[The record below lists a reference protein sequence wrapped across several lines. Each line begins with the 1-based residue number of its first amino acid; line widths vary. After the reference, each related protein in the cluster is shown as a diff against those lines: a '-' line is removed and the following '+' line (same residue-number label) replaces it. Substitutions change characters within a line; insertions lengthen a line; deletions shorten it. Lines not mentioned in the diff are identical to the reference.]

1 MTDEYIP
8 GTPINIVEE
17 LDKKLASFKYTEILK
32 LRETDA
38 DKIVRLLKVF
48 DSAYS
53 QAQTK
58 EMQDIISNAIV
69 AVNKVLYHSET
80 IKEN

>member
-1 MTDEYIP
+1 MTDEYVP
-8 GTPINIVEE
+8 GTPVNMIEE

-32 LRETDA
+32 LKERDA

-48 DSAYS
+48 VSAYS

-58 EMQDIISNAIV
+58 EMQDIMSNAIV
-69 AVNKVLYHSET
+69 ALNKVLYHSEMVQ
-80 IKEN
+80 EN